1 VVEADRM
8 GLRLF
13 IHGLESNNQG
23 TKAVYFRKHFPGMLT
38 PNFPGS
44 LDERMATLG
53 ALLSGKSDVVLV
65 GSSFGGLM
73 ASIFAMENEQRVKR
87 LILLAPAINLME
99 FSPYRERKLQLPVHL
114 YHGRQDD
121 VIPLED
127 VRRVARQVFSDL
139 TFHAIDDDH
148 YLHKTFEKIDWD
160 ALLR

>member
-1 VVEADRM
+1 M
-8 GLRLF
+8 SLRLF

-23 TKAVYFRKHFPGMLT
+23 TKAVYFRKRFPGMLT

-44 LDERMATLG
+44 LDERMADLR
-53 ALLSGKSDVVLV
+53 ALLSGKSDIILV

-73 ASIFAMENEQRVKR
+73 GSMFAMENESKVKR

-99 FSPYRERKLQLPVHL
+99 FSPYRDRRTQIPVHI

-127 VRRVARQVFSDL
+127 VREVARRVFPDL
-139 TFHAIDDDH
+139 TFHAVDDDH
-148 YLHKTFEKIDWD
+148 YLHRTFETIEWE
-160 ALLR
+160 ALLS

>member
-1 VVEADRM
+1 M

-23 TKAVYFRKHFPGMLT
+23 TKAVYFREHFPGMLT

-53 ALLSGKSDVVLV
+53 ALLSGKSDMVLV

-73 ASIFAMENEQRVKR
+73 ASMFAMEEEQRMKR

-99 FSPYRERKLQLPVHL
+99 FSPYRERNLHLPVHL

-121 VIPLED
+121 VVPLEE

-139 TFHAIDDDH
+139 TFHTVDDDH

>member
-1 VVEADRM
+1 M

-73 ASIFAMENEQRVKR
+73 ASIFAMENEQRMKR

-139 TFHAIDDDH
+139 TFHAVDDDH
-148 YLHKTFEKIDWD
+148 YLHKTFEKIEWD
-160 ALLR
+160 RLLS